1 MQRKLKIMKGDLS
14 SSMSINSEINVCLR
28 QLIET
33 EMGGVLL
40 WVYPRSAEVQS
51 LDSCFCSLPFYVFF
65 LWFISALPLLICPG
79 RVAVQNVVGGIFG
92 VSLVVKFMV

>member
-1 MQRKLKIMKGDLS
+1 
-14 SSMSINSEINVCLR
+14 MSINSEIYVCLR

-40 WVYPRSAEVQS
+40 WVYPLSAEVQA
-51 LDSCFCSLPFYVFF
+51 LGSCFSSLQFYVFF
-65 LWFISALPLLICPG
+65 LWFISALALLIFPG
-79 RVAVQNVVGGIFG
+79 RVDVQNEMGGIFG